1 MNERR
6 LAAWVDAGLI
16 DPAAAVRIR
25 DWEAQ
30 HTRPLALWGVI
41 GIGALAIALG
51 LISVVAANWDAI
63 PAMVRLGLHFAL
75 LLAAAGALWWNGAA
89 ADAARPWA
97 QEALLF
103 VFGALG
109 LTFFGHLGQAYQT
122 TSPFWKPL
130 AAWLV
135 LFGPLFLLRG
145 QSWLTALAVAGMLVF
160 AVWNFAFD
168 HESLEGAVLV
178 FALPT
183 ALPLAL
189 APLGAVLRR
198 RSSRISFWRRI
209 EELGFAYAVGGAS
222 QLAILAGLE
231 RLSRGADADK
241 LLITFGVW
249 AAAAFAAAAVVWSVR
264 RDASGHAAAVVL
276 AAAGVVA
283 VLAYP
288 LSGERVIGALLF
300 MALWAMVAWMALR
313 GGWRGFFQLAVG
325 VLALRLIVL
334 SFELEDDLLTS
345 GAGLI
350 VAGLL
355 ILGIAWIAVRVAK
368 RFAPPKEAQP

>member
-6 LAAWVDAGLI
+6 LAAWVEAGLI
-16 DPAAAVRIR
+16 DQPAAARIR
-25 DWEAQ
+25 DWEAK
-30 HTRPLALWGVI
+30 HSRPLALWAVI

-51 LISVVAANWDAI
+51 LISIVAANWDAI
-63 PAMVRLGLHFAL
+63 PVMVRLGLHFAL
-75 LLAAAGALWWNGAA
+75 LLIAAAALWWKSTPT
-89 ADAARPWA
+89 DAARPWA
-97 QEALLF
+97 QEAVLF

-122 TSPFWKPL
+122 TSPLWKPL
-130 AAWLV
+130 AAWLM

-160 AVWNFAFD
+160 AVWNFALD
-168 HESLEGAVLV
+168 HEVRDGAALV

-183 ALPLAL
+183 ALPLVL
-189 APLGAVLRR
+189 APLGAALRR
-198 RSSRISFWRRI
+198 RSARPAFWRRI

-222 QLAILAGLE
+222 QLAIYSGLE
-231 RLSRGADADK
+231 RMTGSGDAAK
-241 LLITFGVW
+241 LLTTFGIW
-249 AAAAFAAAAVVWSVR
+249 AAACFAAATVVWSVR
-264 RDASGHAAAVVL
+264 RDVSGQAAAVVL
-276 AAAGVVA
+276 AAAGAVA

-300 MALWAMVAWMALR
+300 MALWAVVAWMALR

-355 ILGIAWIAVRVAK
+355 ILGIAWVAVRVAK

>member
-16 DPAAAVRIR
+16 DEPAAARIR
-25 DWEAQ
+25 AWEAE
-30 HTRPLALWGVI
+30 HSRPLALWAVV
-41 GIGALAIALG
+41 GIGTLAIALG

-75 LLAAAGALWWNGAA
+75 LLAAAGALWWKSSA
-89 ADAARPWA
+89 ADEARPWA

-130 AAWLV
+130 TAWLV

-160 AVWNFAFD
+160 AVWNFALD
-168 HESLEGAVLV
+168 HESRDGVALV

-198 RSSRISFWRRI
+198 SSARISFWRRI

-249 AAAAFAAAAVVWSVR
+249 AVAAFAAAAVVWSVR
-264 RDASGHAAAVVL
+264 RDASGQAAAVVL
-276 AAAGVVA
+276 AAAGAVA

-300 MALWAMVAWMALR
+300 MALWAIVAWMALR

-325 VLALRLIVL
+325 VLAMRLIVL

-355 ILGIAWIAVRVAK
+355 ILGIAWVAVRVAK
-368 RFAPPKEAQP
+368 RFAPPKEMAA